1 MSGVPNWT
9 WPCLPSVSAH
19 YSRYNEV
26 TPFSA
31 GEKVG
36 SQARWELNLQTVWL
50 AKRGSLNQVNT
61 FWEVCYESPKNTQRK
76 SRNTNA
82 KEEDCSL
89 KYRSGPT
96 VIELDKALKRH
107 RMDVQSF
114 HGRSF
119 AGNHCNKCL
128 KDSVISDICST
139 SCQNITKTG
148 RWSRNSPGGS
158 YYTTNIWWVEQ
169 TF

>member
-1 MSGVPNWT
+1 MRIKLAN
-9 WPCLPSVSAH
+9 CL
-19 YSRYNEV
+19 
-26 TPFSA
+26 
-31 GEKVG
+31 
-36 SQARWELNLQTVWL
+36 ARKEREL
-50 AKRGSLNQVNT
+50 SQVNT
-61 FWEVCYESPKNTQRK
+61 FWEVCYESPKKAQRK

-82 KEEDCSL
+82 KEEDSSL

-96 VIELDKALKRH
+96 AIELDKALKRH

-114 HGRSF
+114 HGGSF

-148 RWSRNSPGGS
+148 R
-158 YYTTNIWWVEQ
+158 
-169 TF
+169 